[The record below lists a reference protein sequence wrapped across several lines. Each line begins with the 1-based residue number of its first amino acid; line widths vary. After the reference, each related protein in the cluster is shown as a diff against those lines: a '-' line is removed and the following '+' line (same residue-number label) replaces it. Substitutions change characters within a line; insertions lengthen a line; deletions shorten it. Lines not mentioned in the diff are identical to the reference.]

1 MVYPFSLIILTF
13 KFILV
18 IIKVQNTNKN
28 KRVVINMGEFGKELV
43 RHLDPIAYTD
53 LVTVL
58 KKHNLVLGR
67 LHIEDSKVL
76 EMKPIQLKVGIID
89 LYFENN
95 NLVYDEDDELCLDD
109 NYFGNTE
116 NVLDVITSNI
126 RNLLELQ
133 EDVKV
138 ASEVI
143 AVLKRIKNINY
154 YVM

>member
-1 MVYPFSLIILTF
+1 
-13 KFILV
+13 
-18 IIKVQNTNKN
+18 
-28 KRVVINMGEFGKELV
+28 MGEFGKELV
-43 RHLDPIAYTD
+43 TQLDPIAYKD
-53 LVTVL
+53 LVNVL

-138 ASEVI
+138 AAEVI